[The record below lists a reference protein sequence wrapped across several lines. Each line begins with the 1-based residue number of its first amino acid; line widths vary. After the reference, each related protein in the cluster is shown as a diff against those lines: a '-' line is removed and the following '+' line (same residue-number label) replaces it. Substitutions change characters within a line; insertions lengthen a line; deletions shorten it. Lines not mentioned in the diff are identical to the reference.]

1 MASAVAAKTGGVPT
15 TAEEAAD
22 RDPDDVPILPV
33 PVSVPSE
40 MRDDA
45 PLRAAFAMFATH
57 DREDVHPE
65 MDLEGWA
72 ALVRGCGLIGGEV
85 TEDLAREIWSQVVFG
100 VPGAPLDTAHG
111 RMAVGEFFA
120 RVRRRRQGARGQSSR
135 WSPRGSTAVAAR
147 QEAAAYEARRE
158 AEASGRIGTSLRD
171 DGGLVEKAASQRSV
185 RKLDSMFKEES
196 SRSKKEAE
204 SRREGGGEGGEGGEE
219 GCEEGCQG
227 EVMSIY

>member
-72 ALVRGCGLIGGEV
+72 ALVRGCGLRALPRVVVGQILDWSRIIIWPE
-85 TEDLAREIWSQVVFG
+85 ERLAWHS
-100 VPGAPLDTAHG
+100 AH
-111 RMAVGEFFA
+111 A
-120 RVRRRRQGARGQSSR
+120 
-135 WSPRGSTAVAAR
+135 
-147 QEAAAYEARRE
+147 
-158 AEASGRIGTSLRD
+158 
-171 DGGLVEKAASQRSV
+171 QRT
-185 RKLDSMFKEES
+185 
-196 SRSKKEAE
+196 
-204 SRREGGGEGGEGGEE
+204 
-219 GCEEGCQG
+219 Q
-227 EVMSIY
+227 

>member
-57 DREDVHPE
+57 DLEDVHPE

-111 RMAVGEFFA
+111 RMRWGNFLPACAVVAKAHGVIFEVVA
-120 RVRRRRQGARGQSSR
+120 SR
-135 WSPRGSTAVAAR
+135 LTAVAAR

-196 SRSKKEAE
+196 SRSKKEAKAAAKAAAKAE
-204 SRREGGGEGGEGGEE
+204 KEAKKAAKKAAKGK
-219 GCEEGCQG
+219 
-227 EVMSIY
+227 